1 MLDSLQ
7 IYLCVAAILLNLG
20 IFTVITRKNAIAIL
34 MGVELILN
42 SANINFIAFNRFGDF
57 KVLDGHVFSIFVI
70 VLAAAEAAV
79 ALAIIINLF
88 KNMGTVKVNEAT
100 ELKG

>member
-1 MLDSLQ
+1 MINTIE
-7 IYLCVAAILLNLG
+7 IYLCISAALFNLG
-20 IFTVITRKNAIAIL
+20 IFAVITRKNAVAIL
-34 MGVELILN
+34 MGIELILN
-42 SANINFIAFNRFGDF
+42 SANINLIAFNRFGDF

-88 KNMGTVKVNEAT
+88 KNVGTVKVNEAT
-100 ELKG
+100 ELRG

>member
-1 MLDSLQ
+1 MIDTLE
-7 IYLCVAAILLNLG
+7 IYLFVSVILLNLG
-20 IFTVITRKNAIAIL
+20 IFAVITRKNAVAIL
-34 MGVELILN
+34 MGIELILN

-88 KNMGTVKVNEAT
+88 KNLGTVKVNEAT